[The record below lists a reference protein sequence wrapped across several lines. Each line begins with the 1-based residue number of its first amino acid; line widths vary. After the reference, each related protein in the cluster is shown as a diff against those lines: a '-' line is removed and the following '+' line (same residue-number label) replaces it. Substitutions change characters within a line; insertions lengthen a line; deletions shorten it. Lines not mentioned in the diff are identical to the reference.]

1 MRWGWGDK
9 YNKPKKEQIFPQT
22 ISGISSHFVLADPWW
37 LGTQSLFKIYTSGL
51 ARTSCSLIHGG
62 ELHKAFPKS
71 IALRLICFSHSRHL
85 TQASL

>member
-22 ISGISSHFVLADPWW
+22 ISGISSLCSLIPGGG
-37 LGTQSLFKIYTSGL
+37 GTQILFKIYTSGL

-62 ELHKAFPKS
+62 WVHKAFPKPT
-71 IALRLICFSHSRHL
+71 IRD
-85 TQASL
+85 